1 MSHLAVS
8 AFAPMLQLGCSSATL
23 LIVSFHILCPHPP
36 PPPFNSLP
44 LSLPPSFPLCEGCC
58 FTLLCGCECWSP
70 REAEERMY
78 PRGLFGVLL
87 SVDQHA
93 PDWLTSSSSMHWEA
107 LTGAPGPLVYLK
119 HEFNHPQNTW
129 PFRLCT
135 DMFRMILY
143 SKVKAKGGGD
153 VFSILVLACNCKM
166 VCKLCD

>member
-1 MSHLAVS
+1 
-8 AFAPMLQLGCSSATL
+8 
-23 LIVSFHILCPHPP
+23 
-36 PPPFNSLP
+36 
-44 LSLPPSFPLCEGCC
+44 
-58 FTLLCGCECWSP
+58 
-70 REAEERMY
+70 MY

-143 SKVKAKGGGD
+143 SKVKAKGGGMCSL
-153 VFSILVLACNCKM
+153 FLYWLATAKWFVNYVISVQQVRQYTCGHT
-166 VCKLCD
+166 LGDI